1 MALGSLAVVGDWL
14 DAVHCGDGERVGRLS
29 ADDIEIVGPRG
40 SAHGRAVLAAWLGR
54 AGFSAD
60 ARRWFCGADG
70 TVVVEQEARRVDPAT
85 GSEQGRAVV
94 ASQFLV
100 RHGVVV
106 RYARHDELPTV
117 LVAAGL
123 DQADEVVARLGS

>member
-1 MALGSLAVVGDWL
+1 
-14 DAVHCGDGERVGRLS
+14 
-29 ADDIEIVGPRG
+29 
-40 SAHGRAVLAAWLGR
+40 
-54 AGFSAD
+54 
-60 ARRWFCGADG
+60 
-70 TVVVEQEARRVDPAT
+70 VVVEQEARRVDPAT